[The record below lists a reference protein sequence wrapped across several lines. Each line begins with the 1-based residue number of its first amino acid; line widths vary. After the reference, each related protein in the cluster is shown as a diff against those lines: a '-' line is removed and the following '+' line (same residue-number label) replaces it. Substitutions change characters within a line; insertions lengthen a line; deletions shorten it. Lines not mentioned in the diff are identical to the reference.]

1 MHNYVPNLEKKILI
15 SDLDYG
21 KLQDTSIFYRQ
32 SGLYMVISIPNFGY
46 HLEVKS
52 VPIAVTLKNSNSM
65 Q

>member
-21 KLQDTSIFYRQ
+21 KLQDTSIFYRR
-32 SGLYMVISIPNFGY
+32 SGLYMVISILNFGY

-52 VPIAVTLKNSNSM
+52 VPIAVTLIAFYSV

>member
-32 SGLYMVISIPNFGY
+32 SVLYVVISTQI
-46 HLEVKS
+46 LDIIWKWTVS
-52 VPIAVTLKNSNSM
+52 L
-65 Q
+65 